1 MFPPWM
7 LLVIDLTLELLPQ
20 VMLQLKRMQAI
31 KLAKELMEVPLLMLA
46 SVTGFD
52 AITGIGF
59 ETGATS
65 TAGGATGGGSMGST
79 FADG

>member
-1 MFPPWM
+1 M
-7 LLVIDLTLELLPQ
+7 LLSLQVLVLSLLPRQ
-20 VMLQLKRMQAI
+20 QGPGNECRLALFM
-31 KLAKELMEVPLLMLA
+31 AKELMEVPLLMLA